1 MKVEQILGIIGG
13 IFGILS
19 ALFVIGVGGLGEA
32 FNATGASEIIGLG
45 ASAFIFSVIG
55 LVGGV
60 IIDKRAKIGGGLM
73 IIAGIC
79 GFISISAFYLLAGPF
94 FLIGG
99 VLALVHSRKKEPKAK
114 ESK

>member
-1 MKVEQILGIIGG
+1 MIVG
-13 IFGILS
+13 
-19 ALFVIGVGGLGEA
+19 GVGEYFGYED
-32 FNATGASEIIGLG
+32 FSTIIGLG
-45 ASAFIFSVIG
+45 ISAFIFSIIG

-60 IIDKRAKIGGGLM
+60 IADKKAKIGGGLM

-99 VLALVHSRKKEPKAK
+99 ILAIVRARKQEKGIENKVVEKDKKANFCPECGTK
-114 ESK
+114 L